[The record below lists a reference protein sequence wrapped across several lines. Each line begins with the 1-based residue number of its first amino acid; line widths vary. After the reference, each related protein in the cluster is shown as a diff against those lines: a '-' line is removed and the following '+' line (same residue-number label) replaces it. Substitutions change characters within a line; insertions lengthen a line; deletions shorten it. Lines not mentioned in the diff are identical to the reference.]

1 MLTATMHTH
10 SKCACAPS
18 VTKLISSLSQAYLA
32 LFALCLHSRPHN
44 IIHSLSNLPANN
56 VAHSTPPTP
65 LTMASSCS
73 IFIASSH
80 FLPQHG
86 SPCSLRFARA
96 PLAHTLRSCTPALRP
111 LQLLRTPTKKDG
123 AVEPKKH
130 ERDGL
135 RARTWLFLEEPSS
148 SRGAFIVS
156 LFIMFLIGI
165 SVLVFVLET
174 LPEMAVE
181 PAKSTYI
188 PIFYGIEV
196 FCVGAFTLEYA
207 ARLCCVP
214 GGVADLVWHVLSAMQ
229 IIDILAILPFFV
241 ELGMADLIVDPNDAG
256 DASGGEGALGFLRV
270 MRLARVARVAKVS
283 RYLVWF
289 QMMGSAFRSSL
300 APLGMALAFAFV
312 FVVLFS
318 SLIFFAEDA
327 TFLVGQQTYINKG
340 DGATASFQSIPD
352 VFYYVVITMTTVGY
366 GDQACITVVGQM
378 ISMMTAYSGIMLLAI
393 PISIISANFA
403 NEYEAMHLA
412 KQQKGTAR
420 LTNKLRRALGINSKV
435 GDGKK
440 STRDIFEGKAS
451 DAGEAGSAGGAG
463 NTGGAGDEVEGGG
476 AGGGQ
481 GEGALQAMF
490 ARRMDANQHAHLTLE
505 QETSVRDLS
514 IKKQTR
520 APMQK
525 HVQSAPCVLAEKS
538 AERTSADAAQ
548 EAQLLAND
556 LLSDF
561 SDAHGPGGEL
571 EDAAVVALAPAEN
584 KQQNTEGN
592 TEQNSRMG
600 RKRSSLSMANAV
612 SVGLKV
618 VTAARRMSAGVLEK
632 RAQLKTLQQKSRKA
646 VVDEKQRVLDNE
658 RKNEQNKMMVMANL
672 RETMDQT
679 ILRHRK
685 RLEGKVKNT
694 ERKCVNMVE

>member
-1 MLTATMHTH
+1 M
-10 SKCACAPS
+10 
-18 VTKLISSLSQAYLA
+18 
-32 LFALCLHSRPHN
+32 
-44 IIHSLSNLPANN
+44 
-56 VAHSTPPTP
+56 
-65 LTMASSCS
+65 
-73 IFIASSH
+73 
-80 FLPQHG
+80 
-86 SPCSLRFARA
+86 
-96 PLAHTLRSCTPALRP
+96 
-111 LQLLRTPTKKDG
+111 KDG

-130 ERDGL
+130 ESDGL

-196 FCVGAFTLEYA
+196 FCVGAFTLEYV

-214 GGVADLVWHVLSAMQ
+214 GGVTDIVWHVLSAMQ

-241 ELGMADLIVDPNDAG
+241 ELGMADLIVDPNAAALTNTNGGG

-340 DGATASFQSIPD
+340 DGATAAFQSIPD

-378 ISMMTAYSGIMLLAI
+378 ISMLTAYSGIMLLAI

-412 KQQKGTAR
+412 KQQKGTTR

-435 GDGKK
+435 GDGNKT
-440 STRDIFEGKAS
+440 TRDVFDGM
-451 DAGEAGSAGGAG
+451 AGDPGGAGSAGGAS
-463 NTGGAGDEVEGGG
+463 NTGGAGGEVEAGG
-476 AGGGQ
+476 AGGDP
-481 GEGALQAMF
+481 GEGSLKIMF
-490 ARRMDANQHAHLTLE
+490 ARRMDANQHASLNLVSE
-505 QETSVRDLS
+505 QPNVRDLS
-514 IKKQTR
+514 MNKQKSIKGF
-520 APMQK
+520 
-525 HVQSAPCVLAEKS
+525 QSAPCVLAEKR
-538 AERTSADAAQ
+538 AEKTPADAAQ
-548 EAQLLAND
+548 DAQLLANE

-561 SDAHGPGGEL
+561 NDAHGPGGEL
-571 EDAAVVALAPAEN
+571 EDAAVVALALEEN

-592 TEQNSRMG
+592 KQQNRGMG

-618 VTAARRMSAGVLEK
+618 VTAARRMSMGVHEK
-632 RAQLKTLQQKSRKA
+632 HAQLKALQQKK
-646 VVDEKQRVLDNE
+646 VDLKQRELD
-658 RKNEQNKMMVMANL
+658 NEQNKILVMAKL

-685 RLEGKVKNT
+685 RLEGKVKNI
-694 ERKCVNMVE
+694 ERKCVTWWNE